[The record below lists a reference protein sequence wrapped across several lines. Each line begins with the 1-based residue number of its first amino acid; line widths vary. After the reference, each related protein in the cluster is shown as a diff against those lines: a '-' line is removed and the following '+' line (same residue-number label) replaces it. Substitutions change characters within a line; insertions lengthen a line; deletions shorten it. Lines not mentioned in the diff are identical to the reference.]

1 MTQHGGM
8 SEVNSANAATTTT
21 GTGSGSLAVGPD
33 LPSLGADAHVL
44 EPLLSFAR
52 EAPDRAVFAVR
63 DGAAY
68 RDISSSEFVGR
79 VHRVAA
85 GLIAAGVAPGDR
97 VALMASTRLEWLLF
111 DFAILAAG
119 GVTVPIYDTSSAE
132 QIQWIVS
139 DSGAV
144 LLVVENHALRDAAE
158 SVRADIPGCREILVI
173 DDDAAGD
180 LERRGAEIDDD
191 TIGRIIAGLSADDL
205 ATVIYTSGTTG
216 RPKGCVLSHR
226 NLRTNVAQSGI
237 AVGPA
242 LQPEES
248 GMLFLPLAHVLTKG
262 YVLFAL
268 ERRMRCAF
276 GTDVA
281 HLAEEFPLAQP
292 TVIAAVPRIFE
303 KVYEGARQKAVA
315 DGKGKIFDKA
325 AEVAITWSQQRT
337 AGKVSPAVGAKHWL
351 FDKLVY
357 GKIRGAFG
365 GKLRFAFSGG
375 GPLGERLTHFF
386 AGIGLDVYEG
396 YGLTET
402 SPTLTINAPGAWK
415 PGTVGRPVAGTS
427 IRIADDG
434 EILAKGPQVFAGYW
448 HNDTATGEVFDDG
461 WFRTGDVGE
470 LDADGYLRI
479 TGRKKEL
486 IVTSAGKN
494 VAPAPLEDRLRANP
508 LVSQAVV
515 IGEGRPFVSA
525 LVTIDELAL
534 ERWCAARERSGTTID
549 DLVDDAELRAEIQT
563 AVDAANASVS
573 RAESI
578 REFVVLPS
586 DFTIESD
593 ELTPTLK
600 VRRGIVEKS
609 RSAAIDAIYTR

>member
-1 MTQHGGM
+1 MPET
-8 SEVNSANAATTTT
+8 NATTT
-21 GTGSGSLAVGPD
+21 GSAGSGALAVGPA
-33 LPSLGADAHVL
+33 LPTLDADAHVL
-44 EPLLSFAR
+44 APLLSFAH
-52 EAPDRAVFAVR
+52 EAPDRPIFAVR
-63 DGAAY
+63 DGAGY
-68 RDISSSEFVGR
+68 RDVPSAEFVGR
-79 VHRVAA
+79 VDRVAA
-85 GLIAAGVAPGDR
+85 GLVAAGVEPGDR

-144 LLVVENHALRDAAE
+144 LLVVENTAMRALAE
-158 SVRADIPGCREILVI
+158 SVRDDIPGCREIFVI

-180 LERRGAEIDDD
+180 LERRGAEVDDGA
-191 TIGRIIAGLSADDL
+191 IGRIIAGLRADDV

-216 RPKGCVLSHR
+216 RPKGCVLTHR

-237 AVGPA
+237 AVGPT

-248 GMLFLPLAHVLTKG
+248 GMLFLPLAHSLTKG
-262 YVLFAL
+262 YVLFTI
-268 ERRMRCAF
+268 EHRMRCAF
-276 GTDVA
+276 ATDVA

-292 TVIAAVPRIFE
+292 TLIAAVPRIFE
-303 KVYEGARQKAVA
+303 KVYEGARQKAIA

-325 AEVAITWSQQRT
+325 SEVAITWSRQRT
-337 AGKVSPAVGAKHWL
+337 AGKVTPLVGAQHWL

-427 IRIADDG
+427 IRIAEDG
-434 EILAKGPQVFAGYW
+434 EILAKGPQVFGGYW
-448 HNDTATGEVFDDG
+448 HNDTATAEVLADG

-486 IVTSAGKN
+486 IVTAAGKN
-494 VAPAPLEDRLRANP
+494 VAPAPLEDRLRASA

-525 LVTIDELAL
+525 LVTLDELAV
-534 ERWCAARERSGTTID
+534 ERWCEAHDRAGTPISELT
-549 DLVDDAELRAEIQT
+549 DDAELRAEIQL

-578 REFVVLPS
+578 REFVLLPS

-609 RSAAIDAIYTR
+609 RAAAIDAIYTR

>member
-1 MTQHGGM
+1 
-8 SEVNSANAATTTT
+8 
-21 GTGSGSLAVGPD
+21 
-33 LPSLGADAHVL
+33 LGDDQHVL
-44 EPLLSFAR
+44 APLLSFAR
-52 EAPDRAVFAVR
+52 EAPNRAIFAVR
-63 DGAAY
+63 EGAAY
-68 RDISSSEFVGR
+68 RDIPSEEFVRR
-79 VHRVAA
+79 VRRVAA
-85 GLIAAGVAPGDR
+85 GLVASGVTPGDR

-132 QIQWIVS
+132 QVRWIVS

-144 LLVVENHALRDAAE
+144 ILVVENRAMSAAAE
-158 SVRADIPGCREILVI
+158 SVRADLPGCREILVI
-173 DDDAAGD
+173 DDDAATA
-180 LERRGAEIDDD
+180 LEARGADVDDSTVD
-191 TIGRIIAGLSADDL
+191 DIIAGLRADSL

-216 RPKGCVLSHR
+216 RPKGCVLTHR
-226 NLRTNVAQSGI
+226 NLRSNVAQSGL

-292 TVIAAVPRIFE
+292 TIIAAVPRIFE
-303 KVYEGARQKAVA
+303 KVYEGARQKAIA
-315 DGKGKIFDKA
+315 GGKGKIFDA
-325 AEVAITWSQQRT
+325 ATDVAITWSTQRT
-337 AGKVSPAVGAKHWL
+337 AGRVSPVVAVKHWA

-357 GKIRGAFG
+357 GKIRSAFG
-365 GKLRFAFSGG
+365 GRLRFAFSGG

-415 PGTVGRPVAGTS
+415 PGTVGRPLAGTS
-427 IRIADDG
+427 IRIASDG
-434 EILAKGPQVFAGYW
+434 EILAKGPQVFSGYW
-448 HNDTATGEVFDDG
+448 HNDTATTEVFDDG
-461 WFRTGDVGE
+461 WFRTGDVGT

-494 VAPAPLEDRLRANP
+494 VAPAPLEDLLRSSA

-525 LVTIDELAL
+525 LVTLDELAL
-534 ERWCAARERSGTTID
+534 DRWREAHGRSGTPIAE
-549 DLVDDAELRAEIQT
+549 LVDDPALRAEIQQ
-563 AVDAANASVS
+563 AVDTANASVS

-578 REFVVLPS
+578 REFVVLPT
-586 DFTIESD
+586 DFTIDSD

-609 RSAAIDAIYTR
+609 RAAEIDAIYTR

>member
-21 GTGSGSLAVGPD
+21 GTGSGSLAVGPGTCRH
-33 LPSLGADAHVL
+33 S
-44 EPLLSFAR
+44 AR
-52 EAPDRAVFAVR
+52 TLTCSRRCSRSRAKRPTVPVFAVR
-63 DGAAY
+63 DGAGY
-68 RDISSSEFVGR
+68 RDISSAEFVGR

-85 GLIAAGVAPGDR
+85 GLIAAGVEPGDR

-191 TIGRIIAGLSADDL
+191 TIGRIIAGLRADDL

-303 KVYEGARQKAVA
+303 KVYEGRGRRRSPTARARSSTRPPRSRSRGRSNARPARCRPRSVPSTGSSTSSSTARSVVRSVAAAVRVQRWRPA
-315 DGKGKIFDKA
+315 GRA
-325 AEVAITWSQQRT
+325 AHALLRRHRPRRVRGLRPHRDESDAHHQRSRSVEAGHGRPPGRRHLHPDRRRRRDPREGPAGVRRVLAQRHRT
-337 AGKVSPAVGAKHWL
+337 A
-351 FDKLVY
+351 
-357 GKIRGAFG
+357 
-365 GKLRFAFSGG
+365 
-375 GPLGERLTHFF
+375 
-386 AGIGLDVYEG
+386 
-396 YGLTET
+396 
-402 SPTLTINAPGAWK
+402 
-415 PGTVGRPVAGTS
+415 
-427 IRIADDG
+427 
-434 EILAKGPQVFAGYW
+434 
-448 HNDTATGEVFDDG
+448 EVFDDG

-534 ERWCAARERSGTTID
+534 ERWCAARERSGTTI
-549 DLVDDAELRAEIQT
+549 ATSSTTPSCGPR
-563 AVDAANASVS
+563 S
-573 RAESI
+573 RRRSMP
-578 REFVVLPS
+578 R
-586 DFTIESD
+586 
-593 ELTPTLK
+593 TP
-600 VRRGIVEKS
+600 RCRGPS
-609 RSAAIDAIYTR
+609 RSASSSSSPPTSRSSPTSSPPR

>member
-1 MTQHGGM
+1 MSATSSAQHTPDPGLA
-8 SEVNSANAATTTT
+8 SET
-21 GTGSGSLAVGPD
+21 LAVGPA
-33 LPSLGADAHVL
+33 LPTLDANAHVL
-44 EPLLSFAR
+44 APLLSFAK
-52 EAPDRAVFAVR
+52 EAPERPVFAVR
-63 DGAAY
+63 DGAGY
-68 RDISSSEFVGR
+68 RDISSAEFAR
-79 VHRVAA
+79 SVHRVAA
-85 GLIAAGVAPGDR
+85 GLIAAGVEPGDR

-119 GVTVPIYDTSSAE
+119 SVTVPIYDTSSTE
-132 QIQWIVS
+132 QVQWIVS

-144 LLVVENHALRDAAE
+144 LLVVENQTMRAAAE
-158 SVRADIPGCREILVI
+158 SIRADMPGCREILVI
-173 DDDAAGD
+173 DDDAAGG
-180 LERRGAEIDDD
+180 LERRGAEIDDE
-191 TIGRIIAGLSADDL
+191 TVGRIVAGLRADDP

-226 NLRTNVAQSGI
+226 NLRTNVSQSGL

-315 DGKGKIFDKA
+315 AGKGKIFDKA
-325 AEVAITWSQQRT
+325 AEVAITWSQQRS
-337 AGKVSPAVGAKHWL
+337 AGKVAPVVGAKRWL

-357 GKIRGAFG
+357 GKIRAAFG
-365 GKLRFAFSGG
+365 GQLRFAFSGG

-434 EILAKGPQVFAGYW
+434 EILAKGPQVFSGYW
-448 HNDTATGEVFDDG
+448 HNDTATADVFDDG
-461 WFRTGDVGE
+461 WFRTGDVGA

-494 VAPAPLEDRLRANP
+494 VAPAPLEDRLRAGA

-525 LVTIDELAL
+525 LITLDELAV
-534 ERWCAARERSGTTID
+534 ERWCAERERAGTPISALAD
-549 DLVDDAELRAEIQT
+549 DPEIRAEIQQV
-563 AVDAANASVS
+563 VDAANASVS

-609 RSAAIDAIYTR
+609 RASDIDAIYTR

>member
-1 MTQHGGM
+1 MDD
-8 SEVNSANAATTTT
+8 SNSAPTTPVTGDASRSLVVGLALPRLDGNAHL
-21 GTGSGSLAVGPD
+21 LA
-33 LPSLGADAHVL
+33 
-44 EPLLSFAR
+44 PLLSFAQD
-52 EAPDRAVFAVR
+52 APDRPVFAVR
-63 DGAAY
+63 DGAGY
-68 RDISSSEFVGR
+68 RDVSSAEFAR
-79 VHRVAA
+79 SVHRVAA
-85 GLIAAGVAPGDR
+85 GFIATGVQPGDR
-97 VALMASTRLEWLLF
+97 IALMASTRLEWLLF

-144 LLVVENHALRDAAE
+144 LLVVENAAMRAAAE
-158 SVRADIPGCREILVI
+158 SVPAGIDGCREILVI
-173 DDDAAGD
+173 DDGAVGE
-180 LERRGAEIDDD
+180 LERRGAEIDDAVVSGVVD
-191 TIGRIIAGLSADDL
+191 GLRADDL

-216 RPKGCVLSHR
+216 RPKGCMLSHR
-226 NLRTNVAQSGI
+226 NLRANVAQAAL

-242 LQPEES
+242 LRSEES
-248 GMLFLPLAHVLTKG
+248 GLLFLPLAHVLTKG
-262 YVLFAL
+262 YVLFAI
-268 ERRMRCAF
+268 ERRLRCAF
-276 GTDVA
+276 GSGAA

-292 TVIAAVPRIFE
+292 TVIAGVPRIFE

-315 DGKGKIFDKA
+315 AGKGKIFDKA
-325 AEVAITWSQQRT
+325 ADVAIVWSQQRT
-337 AGKVSPAVGAKHWL
+337 AGKVSPVLGAQHWL

-357 GKIRGAFG
+357 GKIRAAFG

-386 AGIGLDVYEG
+386 AGIGVDVYEG

-427 IRIADDG
+427 IRIANDG

-448 HNDTATGEVFDDG
+448 HNDTATSEVFDDG
-461 WFRTGDVGE
+461 WFRTGDVGT
-470 LDADGYLRI
+470 LDANGYLRI

-494 VAPAPLEDRLRANP
+494 VAPAPLEDRLRAGA

-525 LVTIDELAL
+525 LVTLDEVAI
-534 ERWCAARERSGTTID
+534 EQWCEVNGRAGTTISE
-549 DLVDDAELRAEIQT
+549 LVDDAELRTEIQRV
-563 AVDAANASVS
+563 VDDANASVS

-578 REFVVLPS
+578 RKFAVLPS

-600 VRRGIVEKS
+600 VRRGIVDKS
-609 RSAAIDAIYTR
+609 RAAVIDAIYTR

>member
-1 MTQHGGM
+1 M
-8 SEVNSANAATTTT
+8 SDTNSAPTTDDL
-21 GTGSGSLAVGPD
+21 GHASESLAVGPA
-33 LPSLGADAHVL
+33 LPTLDDDAHVL
-44 EPLLSFAR
+44 APLLSFAK
-52 EAPDRAVFAVR
+52 EAPDRPVFAVR
-63 DGAAY
+63 DGAGY
-68 RDISSSEFVGR
+68 RDITSAEFVR
-79 VHRVAA
+79 SVHRVAA
-85 GLIAAGVAPGDR
+85 GLIAAGVEPGDR

-132 QIQWIVS
+132 QVQWIVS

-144 LLVVENHALRDAAE
+144 LLVVENRTMREAAE

-180 LERRGAEIDDD
+180 LERRGAGIDDEA
-191 TIGRIIAGLSADDL
+191 IGRIIAGLRADHL

-226 NLRTNVAQSGI
+226 NLRTNVSQSGL

-315 DGKGKIFDKA
+315 AGKGKIFDKA

-337 AGKVSPAVGAKHWL
+337 AGTVSPMIGAKRWL

-357 GKIRGAFG
+357 GKIRAAFG

-434 EILAKGPQVFAGYW
+434 EILAKGPQVFDGYW
-448 HNDTATGEVFDDG
+448 HNDTATADVFDDG
-461 WFRTGDVGE
+461 WFRTGDVGA
-470 LDADGYLRI
+470 LDADGYLTI

-494 VAPAPLEDRLRANP
+494 VAPAPLEDRLRAGA

-525 LVTIDELAL
+525 LVTLDELAV
-534 ERWCAARERSGTTID
+534 ERWCAERERAGTPISE
-549 DLVDDAELRAEIQT
+549 LVDDPEIRAEIQQV
-563 AVDAANASVS
+563 VDAANASVS

-600 VRRGIVEKS
+600 VRRSIVEKS
-609 RSAAIDAIYTR
+609 RASAIDAIYTR